1 MFTKTLLLTATLVG
15 FAFATSGETPAVE
28 AAAPVPSEGSVLV
41 PSPAVEGENA
51 PVAEHAAK
59 KEEKAEKKKKG
70 GKKHKAGKAHKAGKH
85 HKRHAGKHHKHHGHC
100 AGDKITDE
108 LNKSSVDKKAMPAA
122 PAEGMPKAENMNEKA
137 VADTQKSIVEAKK
150 EVNEVKEAVVS

>member
-1 MFTKTLLLTATLVG
+1 MQL
-15 FAFATSGETPAVE
+15 
-28 AAAPVPSEGSVLV
+28 
-41 PSPAVEGENA
+41 
-51 PVAEHAAK
+51 
-59 KEEKAEKKKKG
+59 KKKKKLKKRKKVA
-70 GKKHKAGKAHKAGKH
+70 KKHKAGKAHKAGKH

-150 EVNEVKEAVVS
+150 EVVKDIQSKNSLKQHYVSLRGNREE